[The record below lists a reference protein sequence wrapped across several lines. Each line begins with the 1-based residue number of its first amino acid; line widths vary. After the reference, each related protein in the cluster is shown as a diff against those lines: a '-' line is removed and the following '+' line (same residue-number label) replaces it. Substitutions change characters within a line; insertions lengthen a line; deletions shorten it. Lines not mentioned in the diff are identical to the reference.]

1 MQFSTPA
8 RESIVF
14 VKGMVGICQFVF
26 ALIYAVILLRYR
38 SLVPAMCLLILTEW
52 GLNRI
57 LRDTKKFYKY
67 CLIPWATNDKTLNL
81 SYLVKKRAI
90 MCNWSSTASTASAG
104 RGSI

>member
-1 MQFSTPA
+1 MEQPVNLGHDTTLLQFSTPA

-14 VKGMVGICQFVF
+14 VKGMVGICQLVF

-57 LRDTKKFYKY
+57 LRELVTFHEIS
-67 CLIPWATNDKTLNL
+67 LIHGHIF
-81 SYLVKKRAI
+81 LVI
-90 MCNWSSTASTASAG
+90 MWRERS
-104 RGSI
+104 